1 MGNIISN
8 YIKKIKKLFEKKA
21 NLLMLGLD
29 NAGKTTI
36 LYKLKLTTLV
46 STVPTIGFN
55 VETLKYKSLQLTIWD
70 VGGQE
75 KIRPLWKYYYKDI
88 NAIVFI
94 IDSNDSGRFMEA
106 KKELHY
112 LANENE
118 LQNIRFLILCNKQD
132 LEESK
137 SIEEITKV
145 LELNNIKQKHYIQS
159 CSAVNN
165 CGIYEGFEW
174 LYNDLKS

>member
-88 NAIVFI
+88 NAIIFI

-112 LANENE
+112 LANE
-118 LQNIRFLILCNKQD
+118 KQ
-132 LEESK
+132 
-137 SIEEITKV
+137 V
-145 LELNNIKQKHYIQS
+145 
-159 CSAVNN
+159 
-165 CGIYEGFEW
+165 
-174 LYNDLKS
+174 